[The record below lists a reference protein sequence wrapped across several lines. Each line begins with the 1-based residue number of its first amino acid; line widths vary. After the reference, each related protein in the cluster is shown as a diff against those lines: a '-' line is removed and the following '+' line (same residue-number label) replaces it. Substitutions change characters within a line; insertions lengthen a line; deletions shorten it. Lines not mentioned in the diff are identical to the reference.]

1 MVIWNNNNYHS
12 MVRGCKI
19 FYTVY
24 GKMDVVAAVVV
35 VTVSLCQSVD
45 ISKAAAAEAATAG
58 MQMSMS
64 NK

>member
-1 MVIWNNNNYHS
+1 

-19 FYTVY
+19 FHTVY

-35 VTVSLCQSVD
+35 ITVSLYQSVD